1 MDEIAIPEA
10 SLVPSMPSCLAPLL
24 LLFLREEGGGGDEL
38 ARRTEISGFGET
50 RSEALYWVLGQMERE
65 GMMLSERNGSGH
77 GLPRR
82 WHSITASG
90 EAYLKTW
97 AGSLARYGEVVDLP
111 LAFMRGP
118 RARPEARRE
127 VKTQVSCEIGRG

>member
-1 MDEIAIPEA
+1 M
-10 SLVPSMPSCLAPLL
+10 SSWLAPLL
-24 LLFLREEGGGGDEL
+24 LLFLREEGAWGYEL
-38 ARRTEISGFGET
+38 ARRTEVSGFGET

-65 GMMLSERNGSGH
+65 GMVLSERDGSGK

-82 WHSITASG
+82 WCSITASG

-111 LAFMRGP
+111 LAFTRGS

-127 VKTQVSCEIGRG
+127 VKTQVSYEIGRG

>member
-1 MDEIAIPEA
+1 M
-10 SLVPSMPSCLAPLL
+10 
-24 LLFLREEGGGGDEL
+24 GYEL
-38 ARRTEISGFGET
+38 ARRTEVSGFGET

-65 GMMLSERNGSGH
+65 GMVLSERDGSGK

-82 WHSITASG
+82 WYSITAFG

-97 AGSLARYGEVVDLP
+97 AGSLARYGEVIDLP
-111 LAFMRGP
+111 LAFTRGP

-127 VKTQVSCEIGRG
+127 VKTQVSYEIGRG

>member
-1 MDEIAIPEA
+1 MDEVAIPEA
-10 SLVPSMPSCLAPLL
+10 SLAPSMSSWLAPLL
-24 LLFLREEGGGGDEL
+24 LLFLREEGAWGYEL
-38 ARRTEISGFGET
+38 ARRTEVSGFGET
-50 RSEALYWVLGQMERE
+50 RSEALYWVLGQMKRE
-65 GMMLSERNGSGH
+65 GMVLSERDGSGK

-82 WHSITASG
+82 WCSITASG

-111 LAFMRGP
+111 LAFTRGS

-127 VKTQVSCEIGRG
+127 VKTQVSYEIGRG